1 MNVNISIRT
10 ERHIHPQ
17 WTRTFTYA
25 TIREPYR
32 KRLALAGWLIL
43 VIVGLVFNICGD
55 EVNVLLGEDLKEV
68 ES

>member
-10 ERHIHPQ
+10 ERHFHPK

-32 KRLALAGWLIL
+32 KRLCLAGWLIL

-55 EVNVLLGEDLKEV
+55 EVNVLLGEDLKET
-68 ES
+68 S